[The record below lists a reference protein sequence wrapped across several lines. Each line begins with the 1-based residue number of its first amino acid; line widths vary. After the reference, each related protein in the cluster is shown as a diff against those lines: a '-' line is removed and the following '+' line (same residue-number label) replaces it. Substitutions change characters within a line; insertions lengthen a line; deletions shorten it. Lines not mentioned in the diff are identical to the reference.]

1 MNTNNQT
8 PRRKRSS
15 LQSCLAMASQWISNY
30 QGNNIIKGYS
40 TYFGVDKLCAIKE
53 LQMLGVKISE
63 ERKKQI
69 VDAHEAMTEL
79 RKKKKEDKDEKEDN
93 YGMLFGSDEN
103 FSFIAGYTSGG
114 MPYGTPWEEP
124 DEKITEEPD
133 DFF

>member
-8 PRRKRSS
+8 PRRKRSNRQSRLAIAS
-15 LQSCLAMASQWISNY
+15 LWISNY

-79 RKKKKEDKDEKEDN
+79 RKKKKEDKEKEEN

-114 MPYGTPWEEP
+114 MSYGTAREEQ
-124 DEKITEEPD
+124 EENFPEETD
-133 DFF
+133 SFC

>member
-15 LQSCLAMASQWISNY
+15 RQSRLAMASQWISNY

-79 RKKKKEDKDEKEDN
+79 RKKKKED
-93 YGMLFGSDEN
+93 
-103 FSFIAGYTSGG
+103 
-114 MPYGTPWEEP
+114 
-124 DEKITEEPD
+124 
-133 DFF
+133 